1 VLPPPGSPIGKR
13 LHMMLEHEGII
24 GAPAVAREK
33 LTMDVQ
39 EALATV
45 ILQNKLNQRRRGK
58 PSSVLA
64 AAVRPKE
71 LL

>member
-1 VLPPPGSPIGKR
+1 
-13 LHMMLEHEGII
+13 MMLEHEGII

-45 ILQNKLNQRRRGK
+45 ILQNHVLNKLNQRRRGK